1 MLILFV
7 HSIVLLFMPFT
18 FLICSFWFVFFKLQV
33 PHFPPPTARLLRP
46 TRSTAHTVTPTPRS
60 V

>member
-33 PHFPPPTARLLRP
+33 PHFSPPLSLLACSHRPTARL
-46 TRSTAHTVTPTPRS
+46 TQ
-60 V
+60 